1 MRWRLKLTAVW
12 VGVLVSG
19 LTGFSSRSVVASTS
33 LISTG
38 LASTGLASTASPIDR
53 VTDVAQVPP
62 TIRSDPQPDDRFLQP
77 NPQPVPVL
85 PAETTPVM
93 PTPVP
98 PPPAPSPQLSPQ
110 PDVQISVR
118 RIEVIGSTVFSP
130 ADFAPIVQPSA
141 GQTLT
146 LEQLRSVADQIT
158 QLYLDRGY
166 ITSRAILVD
175 QTIQDGLVQIRVIEG
190 AIERIDIEGNHHVNA
205 SYIRSRVQLSGHTP
219 LNQTSL
225 EDQLRLLR
233 LDPLFKNVEASLQ
246 AGSGL
251 GLSILA
257 VRVTEAN
264 PPVSS
269 LSVDNFSPR
278 DSQGAWG
285 LRSLLSLGTGLFDA
299 TTNSG
304 DLPDGQFF
312 AWLGQVQRVQVLN
325 DSNLLILQ
333 TDIQLTPDGLL
344 PSQVFTIGGG
354 QSLRGYRQNVRS
366 GDNGFRISAEDRITI
381 QRNEAGAATI
391 QVAPFIDVGAVW
403 DVDNNPNPPIDQSF
417 LAGAGLGLLWEPFPG
432 LNLRADFTLP
442 LVNLS
447 DRGVNTQDDGFYFS
461 VVYQP

>member
-325 DSNLLILQ
+325 DSNLLI
-333 TDIQLTPDGLL
+333 
-344 PSQVFTIGGG
+344 FAN
-354 QSLRGYRQNVRS
+354 RH
-366 GDNGFRISAEDRITI
+366 SAY
-381 QRNEAGAATI
+381 A
-391 QVAPFIDVGAVW
+391 
-403 DVDNNPNPPIDQSF
+403 
-417 LAGAGLGLLWEPFPG
+417 
-432 LNLRADFTLP
+432 
-442 LVNLS
+442 
-447 DRGVNTQDDGFYFS
+447 
-461 VVYQP
+461 